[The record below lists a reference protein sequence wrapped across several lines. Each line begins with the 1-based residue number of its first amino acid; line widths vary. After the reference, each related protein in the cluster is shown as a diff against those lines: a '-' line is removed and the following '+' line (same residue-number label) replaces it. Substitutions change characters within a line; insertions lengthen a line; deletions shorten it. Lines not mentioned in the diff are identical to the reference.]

1 MNFSRSALFHM
12 KTRVCL
18 KNLVHNCIWKVFFA
32 FNSPQ
37 ASLNLIFQTML
48 VTLSRLTQ
56 FNVKL
61 EQLTMLKSAKIRFP

>member
-1 MNFSRSALFHM
+1 M
-12 KTRVCL
+12 KTRVYL
-18 KNLVHNCIWKVFFA
+18 KNLVHNCIWKVFLA

-56 FNVKL
+56 FNIKL
-61 EQLTMLKSAKIRFP
+61 EQLTLLKSAKIRLP